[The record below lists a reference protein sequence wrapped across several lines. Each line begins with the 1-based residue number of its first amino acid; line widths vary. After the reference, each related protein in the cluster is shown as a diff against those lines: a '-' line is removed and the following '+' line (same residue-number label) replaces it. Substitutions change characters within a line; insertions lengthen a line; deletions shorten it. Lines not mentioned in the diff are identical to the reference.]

1 MLLKKY
7 VLSYFT
13 NYPQTCYVCADMKT
27 IMIFF
32 QIVGSLGLF
41 LFGIKLLSEGL
52 QKSAGDKMKAIL
64 KLMTKNRLVSIIT
77 GILITIIIQSSS
89 ATTVMV
95 VSFVNAGLMGLT
107 QAIGVI
113 LGANIG
119 TTFTG
124 WMVALLGFKMDITI
138 LALVS
143 IAFAAPMMFSKKSKT
158 RDAADVLLGFG
169 ILFLG
174 LNFMSH
180 SMPDITGNVDALAFL
195 STFNSDTLWMNLLC
209 ILLGTLVTIIVQSS
223 SAAMAMTLT
232 MAYNGWLGVTA
243 AAALIL
249 GSNIGTTIT
258 AYLASIGTSTTAK
271 RAAWAHIIFNVVGS
285 VIALVFFHPL
295 LEFVNWITPGNIY
308 KLSGTALSTQL
319 PLFLAMF
326 HSVFN
331 VINTVLFFPFV
342 RQYAAFIKRLVPA
355 KAEYDEGTYHFKYI
369 GGIFID
375 SPEIYM
381 LAIRDEIKKM
391 ANLACTML
399 TRYRS
404 MFNNPEATME
414 NDVQAMKKDEEYADQ
429 MQEQLSDFC
438 VHLLQDSQTPTN
450 ASSLNCLIRVMD
462 ELESVTDS
470 CFNLALLSQR
480 RYNQKWV
487 FDSATDKDLRD
498 YQTLVQEF
506 LDYVRDRMD
515 RTLTKAEM
523 QKANEFE
530 EQINSYRNSLSQMV
544 QDRLSE
550 GKADVRT
557 ELLILEKIRHLEHI
571 GDYCTNIAE
580 AYHQA
585 VKHTPMLQKRTGKS
599 IEL

>member
-1 MLLKKY
+1 
-7 VLSYFT
+7 
-13 NYPQTCYVCADMKT
+13 MKT
-27 IMIFF
+27 NVIFF

-64 KLMTKNRLVSIIT
+64 KLMTKNRFISIMT
-77 GILITIIIQSSS
+77 GLLITIIIQSSS

-124 WMVALLGFKMDITI
+124 WLVALLGFKVDITS

-143 IAFAAPMMFSKKSKT
+143 IAFAAPMMFSKKNKT
-158 RDAADVLLGFG
+158 RDAADILLGFG
-169 ILFLG
+169 VLFLG

-180 SMPDITGNVDALAFL
+180 SIPDITGNIEVLEFLA
-195 STFNSDTLWMNLLC
+195 TFNSDTLWMNMLC
-209 ILLGTLVTIIVQSS
+209 ILLGTLVTIVVQSS

-243 AAALIL
+243 SAALIL

-271 RAAWAHIIFNVVGS
+271 RAAWAHIFFNVVGS
-285 VIALVFFHPL
+285 VIALILFHPL
-295 LEFVNWITPGNIY
+295 LKLVNFITPGDIY
-308 KLSGTALSTQL
+308 TLEGATLSTQL

-331 VINTVLFFPFV
+331 IMNTIIFFPFV
-342 RQYAAFIKRLVPA
+342 RQYAHFIERLVPA

-369 GGIFID
+369 GGVFID

-391 ANLACTML
+391 ANLACNML
-399 TRYRS
+399 TRYRG
-404 MFNNPEATME
+404 MFNNRGADIESDAL
-414 NDVQAMKKDEEYADQ
+414 AMKKDEDYADQ

-470 CFNLALLSQR
+470 CYNLTILSQR
-480 RYNQKWV
+480 RYNQGWT
-487 FDSATDKDLRD
+487 FDEATDKDLRE
-498 YQTLVQEF
+498 YQSLVQEF

-530 EQINSYRNSLSQMV
+530 EQINNQRNRLSLMV
-544 QDRLSE
+544 QERLSD
-550 GKADVRT
+550 GKADVRV

-585 VKHTPMLQKRTGKS
+585 VKHTPMLQKRSGKS
-599 IEL
+599 MELA

>member
-1 MLLKKY
+1 
-7 VLSYFT
+7 
-13 NYPQTCYVCADMKT
+13 MKT
-27 IMIFF
+27 IVIFF

-64 KLMTKNRLVSIIT
+64 KLMTKNRFISIMT
-77 GILITIIIQSSS
+77 GLLITIIIQSSS

-124 WMVALLGFKMDITI
+124 WLVALLGFKVDITS

-143 IAFAAPMMFSKKSKT
+143 IAFAAPMMFSKKNRT

-169 ILFLG
+169 VLFLG
-174 LNFMSH
+174 LNFMSQAV
-180 SMPDITGNVDALAFL
+180 PDITGNIEVLEFLAI
-195 STFNSDTLWMNLLC
+195 FNSDTLWMNMLC
-209 ILLGTLVTIIVQSS
+209 ILLGTLVTIVVQSS
-223 SAAMAMTLT
+223 SAAMAMVLT
-232 MAYNGWLGVTA
+232 MAYNGWIGVTA
-243 AAALIL
+243 SAALIL

-271 RAAWAHIIFNVVGS
+271 RAAWAHIFFNVVGS
-285 VIALVFFHPL
+285 VIALILFHPL
-295 LEFVNWITPGNIY
+295 LRLVNFITPGDIY
-308 KLSGTALSTQL
+308 TLEGATLSTQL

-326 HSVFN
+326 HSAFN
-331 VINTVLFFPFV
+331 IMNTIIFFPFV
-342 RQYAAFIKRLVPA
+342 RQYAHFIERLVPA

-369 GGIFID
+369 GGVFID

-391 ANLACTML
+391 ANLACNML
-399 TRYRS
+399 TRYRG
-404 MFNNPEATME
+404 MFNNRGADIESDAL
-414 NDVQAMKKDEEYADQ
+414 AMKKDEDYADQ

-470 CFNLALLSQR
+470 CYNLTILSQR
-480 RYNQKWV
+480 RYNQGWT
-487 FDSATDKDLRD
+487 FDEATDKDLRE
-498 YQTLVQEF
+498 YQSLVQEF

-530 EQINSYRNSLSQMV
+530 EQINNQRNRLSLMV
-544 QDRLSE
+544 QERLSD
-550 GKADVRT
+550 GKADVRV

-585 VKHTPMLQKRTGKS
+585 VKHTPMLQKRSGKS
-599 IEL
+599 MKLA